1 MIYRIKFTLD
11 EIEDVAKSIIN
22 EINDVN
28 LVLFKGELGSGKTT
42 LIKSILK
49 NLGVK
54 ENITS
59 PTFSIVNQYHIS
71 NRLIKEGLNY
81 DNKLEISSSWF
92 TKTNKGEQS
101 PMHDHKNCVFSAVY
115 YYGDYDD
122 QVGNLL
128 EHLKNLGLEEDTI
141 IVFTSDNGPYWKQ
154 PYIDEFHHRAAGE
167 LRGMKGDIYAVSY
180 THLTLPTNREV

>member
-1 MIYRIKFTLD
+1 MIYQVKFTLD

-59 PTFSIVNQYHIS
+59 PTFSIVNQYFIS
-71 NRLIKEGLNY
+71 NGLINHFDLYRIKSLTELDVIGFEEY
-81 DNKLEISSSWF
+81 LESKALCFIEWPEIAMS
-92 TKTNKGEQS
+92 KI
-101 PMHDHKNCVFSAVY
+101 
-115 YYGDYDD
+115 
-122 QVGNLL
+122 VGNCI
-128 EHLKNLGLEEDTI
+128 EIYIKFINEKTREITLK
-141 IVFTSDNGPYWKQ
+141 
-154 PYIDEFHHRAAGE
+154 
-167 LRGMKGDIYAVSY
+167 
-180 THLTLPTNREV
+180 

>member
-59 PTFSIVNQYHIS
+59 PTFSIVNQYS
-71 NRLIKEGLNY
+71 T
-81 DNKLEISSSWF
+81 S
-92 TKTNKGEQS
+92 
-101 PMHDHKNCVFSAVY
+101 
-115 YYGDYDD
+115 
-122 QVGNLL
+122 NLL
-128 EHLKNLGLEEDTI
+128 INHFDLYRVKSLKELDVIGFEEYL
-141 IVFTSDNGPYWKQ
+141 DNEGISFIEWPEIAMSKISYHYIEIYIKF
-154 PYIDEFHHRAAGE
+154 IDEKSRE
-167 LRGMKGDIYAVSY
+167 I
-180 THLTLPTNREV
+180 TLK

>member
-1 MIYRIKFTLD
+1 MIYQVKFTLD

-59 PTFSIVNQYHIS
+59 PTFSIVNQYLIS
-71 NRLIKEGLNY
+71 NRLINHFDLYRIKSLTELDVIGFEEYLESEAVCFIEWPEIAMSKII
-81 DNKLEISSSWF
+81 DNHIEIYIKF
-92 TKTNKGEQS
+92 INEKTREIT
-101 PMHDHKNCVFSAVY
+101 
-115 YYGDYDD
+115 
-122 QVGNLL
+122 
-128 EHLKNLGLEEDTI
+128 LK
-141 IVFTSDNGPYWKQ
+141 
-154 PYIDEFHHRAAGE
+154 
-167 LRGMKGDIYAVSY
+167 
-180 THLTLPTNREV
+180 